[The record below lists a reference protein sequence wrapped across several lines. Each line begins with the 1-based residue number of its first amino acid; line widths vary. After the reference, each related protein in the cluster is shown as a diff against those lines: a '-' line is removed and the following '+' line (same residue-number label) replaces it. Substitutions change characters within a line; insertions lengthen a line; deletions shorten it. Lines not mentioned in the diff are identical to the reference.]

1 MKAEKGRTIRGH
13 QGPEHSEYSQQRA
26 SGTTVKTQEM
36 ERPGAKQRRDPESRK
51 LQEPITVSHDREGNS
66 LSIRPRAE
74 MLKKISW
81 LRTRREGALRR
92 GGSLTGKEEDY
103 TWPSSNEP
111 FSLRTI
117 KA

>member
-1 MKAEKGRTIRGH
+1 MFTATGKRHHSKDSGDGATRG
-13 QGPEHSEYSQQRA
+13 EQR
-26 SGTTVKTQEM
+26 Q
-36 ERPGAKQRRDPESRK
+36 DPESRN
-51 LQEPITVSHDREGNS
+51 LQEPITVSHAREGNS

-81 LRTRREGALRR
+81 LRTRREGTLRR

-103 TWPSSNEP
+103 SWPLSNEP